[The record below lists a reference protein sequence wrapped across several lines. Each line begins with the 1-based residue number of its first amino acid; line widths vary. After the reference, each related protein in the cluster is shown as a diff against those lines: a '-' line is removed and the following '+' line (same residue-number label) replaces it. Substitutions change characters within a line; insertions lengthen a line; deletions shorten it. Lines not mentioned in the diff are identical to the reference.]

1 MLMGGGDL
9 RSSSRAAHLV
19 FWFLPQRHD
28 IDGGQNSASAAGVA
42 ESCAQVSEM
51 LGHENRWESEEFLA
65 AHGVWPGTTSEEL
78 GSDLAALDR
87 LKRA

>member
-42 ESCAQVSEM
+42 ESCAQVGEM
-51 LGHENRWESEEFLA
+51 LGHENRWGSEEFLA
-65 AHGVWPGTTSEEL
+65 AHGVWPGTTLEEL
-78 GSDLAALDR
+78 GSDIATLDR
-87 LKRA
+87 V